1 MDRGARLAAVH
12 GVAELDTSE
21 ATEHTH
27 THMRPQTQLGRIC
40 DAWDDG
46 ENGQGK
52 RCRTRPARPC
62 T

>member
-1 MDRGARLAAVH
+1 MDRGARLAAGH

-21 ATEHTH
+21 AAEHTRTH
-27 THMRPQTQLGRIC
+27 TRPQTQLGCIC

-46 ENGQGK
+46 ENAQGK
-52 RCRTRPARPC
+52 RCRTCPARPS